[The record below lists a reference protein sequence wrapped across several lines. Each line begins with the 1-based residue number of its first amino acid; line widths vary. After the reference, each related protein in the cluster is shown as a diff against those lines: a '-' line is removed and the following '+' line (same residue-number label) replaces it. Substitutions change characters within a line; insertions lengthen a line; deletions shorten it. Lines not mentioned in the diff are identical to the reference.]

1 MESFRLII
9 VMFSIRP
16 ASLDDMP
23 SVLNLYIS
31 GNYVGSFS
39 ESDVTYVATL
49 NRGDI
54 VGVVRREREYGV
66 SVLRGMQVHEDF
78 RRIGIGRSLLQ
89 YFTQQLG
96 SSACFCIPYR
106 HLINFYGA
114 AHFRV
119 LSSTDA
125 PTFLTERMNDYL
137 KNNNGKEYVLMY
149 RPSLFACEFQ
159 DWNWRLRN
167 WVDDNTAKFYYST
180 CALDAKQLNCLL
192 TEF

>member
-1 MESFRLII
+1 
-9 VMFSIRP
+9 MFSIRP

-39 ESDVTYVATL
+39 DSDVTYVATL

-96 SSACFCIPYR
+96 SSVCFCIPYR

-159 DWNWRLRN
+159 D
-167 WVDDNTAKFYYST
+167 
-180 CALDAKQLNCLL
+180 
-192 TEF
+192 